1 MQHLFLAELKRTWI
15 EFKRYPAEALAT
27 VFATTL
33 IFYGL
38 FLSAQFIAGRNI
50 SASGDR
56 LDTVVVG
63 YVLWSLILSVTNDI
77 AAGLQMEAQ
86 TGTLEQVMLSSFG
99 IPVVFLIRAM
109 TTLISRLAL
118 ILGLLLI
125 IILITGVHLSFSPML
140 WLPLVS
146 LLTSAYGLAFFA
158 GALALI
164 FKRVQ
169 NLLGL
174 LQFSFL
180 FLLAVPSY
188 TWIPPL
194 QKLALVLPMTPSADG
209 MRQLMVQNQNLA
221 GWQIATVLLNG
232 IFYFTLGWLTFQWAE
247 RQAKHRGILSSY

>member
-15 EFKRYPAEALAT
+15 EFRRYPMEALAT
-27 VFATTL
+27 IVATTF

-38 FLSAQFIAGRNI
+38 FLSARFIAGGSLSSN
-50 SASGDR
+50 SDR

-63 YVLWSLILSVTNDI
+63 YVLWSLVLSVINDI
-77 AAGLQMEAQ
+77 AAGLQVEAQ

-99 IPVVFLIRAM
+99 APIVFLVRAM
-109 TTLISRLAL
+109 TSLVSRLAL

-125 IILITGVHLSFSPML
+125 IIVITGVHLHFSPML
-140 WLPLVS
+140 WIPLLS
-146 LLTSAYGLAFFA
+146 LLISAYGLAFFS
-158 GALALI
+158 GALALV

-180 FLLAVPSY
+180 FLLAVPSQ
-188 TWIPPL
+188 TWTQPL
-194 QKLALVLPMTPSADG
+194 QKFALVLPMTPGADG
-209 MRQLMVQNQNLA
+209 IRQLMVHNQNLA
-221 GWQIATVLLNG
+221 GWQIVVALLNG
-232 IFYFTLGWLTFQWAE
+232 VFYFALGWLVFQWAE